1 MRESKTQALDEGNCD
16 VARRRGEEAGVK
28 TASPRTGTGCEAGDT
43 DKLAP
48 HNVVRDSVSQV
59 KPGVVP
65 GKCTRL
71 LGETC
76 PTGAAAR
83 ARSTDGGNAAGER
96 TGVSRGRSSAGHE
109 PGVERRS
116 PVPDSNAPE
125 GLTQARRT
133 ELVGTAETATALPPT
148 MKPTGGVGGPR
159 PDAAETDRGQ
169 ADSEL
174 WRLLW
179 SPENLNAAWR
189 RVRANGGAAGVDGMS
204 IADFPAHMAL
214 HRERI
219 VVALQAGRYE
229 PSPVRR
235 TFIPKKDGGQRPL
248 GIPTVLDRVI
258 QQALAQVLGG
268 VFEET
273 FSENSYA
280 YRPGRSAHDAVRSI
294 RKCIADG
301 LGEAVDCDLKGFFD
315 HVDHDRLM
323 ALVGAQVR
331 DDRIL
336 SLIGRYLRAG
346 VVLPDGKREPTLRGV
361 PQGGPLSPLLANI
374 ALTPLDRELE
384 RRGLRFARYA
394 DDFLILVRTRVA
406 ATRVMASVVRFVEG
420 KLKLLVNAAKSRV
433 APLARCTF
441 LGFRFSRGEI
451 RWSAEAGERF
461 TTEVRSL
468 TGRTWGVSM
477 EARLLALRRYMTGW
491 INYYRLGRNYAE
503 VLALDRWVR
512 RRVRQCYWKQWKR
525 ARCRRR
531 NLLRLGADPEQ
542 VHLCS
547 RSRKGCWRMSTNSIV
562 QAALTNEWLKQQGVV
577 SLQES
582 WTAYHYPGGAARVA
596 E

>member
-1 MRESKTQALDEGNCD
+1 M
-16 VARRRGEEAGVK
+16 
-28 TASPRTGTGCEAGDT
+28 
-43 DKLAP
+43 
-48 HNVVRDSVSQV
+48 
-59 KPGVVP
+59 
-65 GKCTRL
+65 
-71 LGETC
+71 
-76 PTGAAAR
+76 
-83 ARSTDGGNAAGER
+83 
-96 TGVSRGRSSAGHE
+96 
-109 PGVERRS
+109 
-116 PVPDSNAPE
+116 
-125 GLTQARRT
+125 
-133 ELVGTAETATALPPT
+133 GTAETATALPPT
-148 MKPTGGVGGPR
+148 MKPTGGVGGQR

-169 ADSEL
+169 AESEL

-179 SPENLNAAWR
+179 SPENLNAAWH

-204 IADFPAHMAL
+204 IADFPSYMQL

-219 VVALQAGRYE
+219 VAALQAGRYE

-235 TFIPKKDGGQRPL
+235 TYIPKNDGGQRPL

-273 FSENSYA
+273 FSQHSYA

-294 RKCIADG
+294 RQCIADG

-323 ALVGAQVR
+323 TLVGARVR

-394 DDFLILVRTRVA
+394 DDFLILVRTKVA
-406 ATRVMASVVRFVEG
+406 AKRVMASVVRFVEG

-451 RWSAEAGERF
+451 RWSKEA
-461 TTEVRSL
+461 
-468 TGRTWGVSM
+468 
-477 EARLLALRRYMTGW
+477 
-491 INYYRLGRNYAE
+491 
-503 VLALDRWVR
+503 
-512 RRVRQCYWKQWKR
+512 
-525 ARCRRR
+525 
-531 NLLRLGADPEQ
+531 
-542 VHLCS
+542 
-547 RSRKGCWRMSTNSIV
+547 
-562 QAALTNEWLKQQGVV
+562 
-577 SLQES
+577 
-582 WTAYHYPGGAARVA
+582 
-596 E
+596 